1 MKIFRWLFSN
11 LILILLV
18 VAVIYSYMFWGNLT
32 GSDTP
37 AGKAI
42 AYLSSEFVEV
52 EEFINAIKT
61 RQQDKVQERQQAKQS
76 DSENSEAVQAM
87 AAQATASD
95 AALDTQA
102 AVAQAAAEAAK
113 EEPAIAFK
121 SDVKQQPPV
130 TISYSQN
137 ESRVKQNSSGVLQR
151 QDVKPEPATAAKPAK
166 IPVPVNTASSAVVEE
181 IVIVPEAVEQKA
193 AGSND
198 TFISA
203 EVEEQLDNVDR
214 HGQVIDASK
223 QNSDI
228 RETWVTARKS
238 YYQRDYALSE
248 ASYQIVID
256 GTEDNHDAYGELGNV
271 YFNQGKKEQATAA
284 YYEAASILVKKGKM
298 DRARSL
304 TGLLRHLDESKAE
317 ALQGLIDSAQS
328 EKQI

>member
-1 MKIFRWLFSN
+1 MKMFRWLFSN
-11 LILILLV
+11 LLLILLV

-52 EEFINAIKT
+52 EEFVNAIKT
-61 RQQDKVQERQQAKQS
+61 RQQDKVQDRQQVKQS
-76 DSENSEAVQAM
+76 NSENSEAVQSM
-87 AAQATASD
+87 AAQTTASD
-95 AALDTQA
+95 AALDTQ
-102 AVAQAAAEAAK
+102 VAAAQTAPQVEK

-121 SDVKQQPPV
+121 SDIQQQPPV

-137 ESRVKQNSSGVLQR
+137 ESRVKQNSAGVLQR
-151 QDVKPEPATAAKPAK
+151 QDVMPEPAK
-166 IPVPVNTASSAVVEE
+166 ISVPVNSASSAVVEE
-181 IVIVPEAVEQKA
+181 VVIVSEAVEEKA

-198 TFISA
+198 SSNDTFVSV
-203 EVEEQLDNVDR
+203 ELEEQLDNVDR

-223 QNSDI
+223 QNNDI

-248 ASYQIVID
+248 ESYQIVID

-284 YYEAASILVKKGKM
+284 YYEAASILVKKGQM
-298 DRARSL
+298 NRAKSL